1 MEYPDF
7 EITES
12 PPARL
17 LIEASAGTG
26 KTHAL
31 TGLAVHLLGRGEVG
45 VDELLVVTFT
55 RLATAELR
63 DRIRA
68 TIEGVRETL
77 DDSAPDP
84 GLAPIVESLRSWD
97 VSTARANLTDALA
110 RYDALTV
117 TTIHGFAQRAL
128 ASFGA
133 LAGENTDFTVLTDS
147 SEMLIDAANDEYAS
161 LSHRYSTVPITG
173 GSDDDDSDI
182 PPPLRALPKS
192 VGRVVATAKSIDD
205 ALDLLLLP
213 EVDLAPA
220 AIESLVA
227 SGEVDE
233 PTACALVARRSV
245 EIAAARRRGGGF
257 RSYGELLTGLR
268 GALDGPVGTAL
279 QKRLGDQFRVALID
293 EFQDTDQVQWSI
305 FDRCFGRGDGRLI
318 LVGDP
323 KQAIYAFRGA
333 NIHTYSSAA
342 SQSGMARRR
351 LGTNWRSDG
360 PVLRGLETL
369 LTGAEFGSGIE
380 FTPVG
385 PAPAHEESRLRL
397 GDGQPIIPV
406 ELAFADKESLELETR
421 SKTVGAGI
429 ADQVI
434 DRYLVE
440 HLIDLLDHGM
450 IENGDG
456 SARRVDP
463 SDIAILV
470 RSHVVGATVAA
481 ALEQAGIPAVVHG
494 EGDVRASAAPGW
506 SSSPKP
512 SVAATAW
519 RYLLEAVA
527 DPADARRARAA
538 AVGVFGPLRSP
549 VDLAAVDEETIAA
562 FQRQL
567 VDWAEELRR
576 SGPAAFTGRI
586 WAESPVVTR
595 VLGSAGGDR
604 LMTDLEHLG
613 ELFAVEFGTAPV
625 SPDRLIGLLDPPSGS
640 QDDGGDRIGQRRIP
654 TGAPS
659 VTIMTVHKAKGLEF
673 PIVGCIGMHKLDGCK
688 ADRSYDQTSGRQVVD
703 LAKGADFVQGARNE
717 QRDESLRLLYVALT
731 RAAHH
736 VFTCWIHEQN
746 SPYAPLT
753 RVLFARD
760 ADGSIDLDFYRA
772 DKITPPTG
780 EAARGQLEALAARS
794 DGTLGIRILDAD
806 DLAGA
811 MPRWQPGQT
820 ATSDTDAAKTGAS
833 EVSVATLSKRPDRY
847 PSRWSFTAITARRDH
862 QTFPDDAPTE
872 SGADEGPD
880 AVASDGILG
889 DVEETAARASETP
902 VSPLA
907 WLPAGTAFGTLVHA
921 VLEDVDF
928 ISDDLVGDLRRTLV
942 AEQAVRNL
950 PLRPAGPAGSVD
962 GTGEELLVDGLAEAI
977 EAPLGALWGGRRLR
991 DVRLA
996 DRLSECSFDLRLD
1009 PADDRA
1015 LTARTIGEVALAHL
1029 PSDDPY
1035 RPWAEG
1041 LAEGRFTVD
1050 LSGHL
1055 TGSIDL
1061 VARIYEADDD
1071 TPRFVVSD
1079 YKSNR
1084 LHPAGQ
1090 RPGPH
1095 DYGPEALVKA
1105 MVAHDY
1111 PLQALLYSVALH
1123 RYLRWRLPDYDP
1135 AVHLGG
1141 VTYLFVRGMLPVVP
1155 AGSEEQPPGVASWR
1169 VPPGLIAE
1177 LDARFA
1183 GRSA

>member
-1 MEYPDF
+1 MPYPDF
-7 EITES
+7 EIAEL
-12 PPARL
+12 PPSRL

-31 TGLAVHLLGRGEVG
+31 TGLAVHLLGRGEVSA
-45 VDELLVVTFT
+45 DELLVVTFT

-63 DRIRA
+63 DRIRT
-68 TIEGVRETL
+68 TIEGVRDIL
-77 DDSAPDP
+77 DGSAPDP
-84 GLAPIVESLRSWD
+84 GLAPVVGSLRSWD
-97 VSTARANLTDALA
+97 GAAARANLTDALA
-110 RYDALTV
+110 RYDAVTV

-133 LAGENTDFTVLTDS
+133 LAGEDTEFTVLSDS

-161 LSHRYSTVPITG
+161 LSHRYSSVAVTG
-173 GSDDDDSDI
+173 GSDGDSDV
-182 PPPLRALPKS
+182 PAPLRALPKS
-192 VGRVVATAKSIDD
+192 VDQVVTTAKAIDD

-220 AIESLVA
+220 AIEALVA

-245 EIAAARRRGGGF
+245 EIAATRRRGGGF

-268 GALDGPVGTAL
+268 DALDGAVGTAL

-342 SQSGMARRR
+342 SQTGMARRR

-385 PAPAHEESRLRL
+385 PAPAHEESRLRRD
-397 GDGQPIIPV
+397 DGQPIIPV
-406 ELAFADKESLELETR
+406 ELAFASKESLELETR
-421 SKTVGAGI
+421 FKTVGADV

-434 DRYLVE
+434 GQYLVG

-450 IENGDG
+450 IEDGDG
-456 SARRVDP
+456 SARRAEP
-463 SDIAILV
+463 SDIALLV
-470 RSHVVGATVAA
+470 RSHAVGTTVAS
-481 ALEQAGIPAVVHG
+481 ALGQAGIPTVVHG
-494 EGDVRASAAPGW
+494 DGDVRASAAPGW
-506 SSSPKP
+506 SSVPKP

-538 AVGVFGPLRSP
+538 AVGVFGPLTSP
-549 VDLAAVDEETIAA
+549 VDLADVDEEAIAA

-567 VDWAEELRR
+567 VDWAGELRH

-625 SPDRLIGLLDPPSGS
+625 SPDRLIGLLEPPSGS
-640 QDDGGDRIGQRRIP
+640 QEDGGDRIGQRRIP

-673 PIVGCIGMHKLDGCK
+673 PIVGCIGMHKLDRSK
-688 ADRSYDQTSGRQVVD
+688 ADRSYDPTSGRQVVD
-703 LAKGADFVQGARNE
+703 LARGAAFVEGARNE

-731 RAAHH
+731 RAVHH
-736 VFTCWIHEQN
+736 VFTCWVHEQN

-760 ADGSIDLDFYRA
+760 SDGSIDLDIYRA
-772 DKITPPTG
+772 DKVSPPVD
-780 EAARGQLEALAARS
+780 EAARGQLEALAAHS
-794 DGTLGIRILDAD
+794 DGTLGIRVLDAD
-806 DLAGA
+806 VLAA
-811 MPRWQPGQT
+811 PTRRWQPER
-820 ATSDTDAAKTGAS
+820 AAAAGPDPDETGSAAL
-833 EVSVATLSKRPDRY
+833 SVAKLSKRPDRR
-847 PSRWSFTAITARRDH
+847 PSRWSFTAITASRDH
-862 QTFPDDAPTE
+862 EAVHDDAPTA

-880 AVASDGILG
+880 TLETDADLF
-889 DVEETAARASETP
+889 DVEDTEMVAPEHA

-928 ISDDLVGDLRRTLV
+928 TSDDLVGDLRRMLA
-942 AEQAVRNL
+942 AEQSLRHL
-950 PLRPAGPAGSVD
+950 PLRPTGPAGSVV
-962 GTGEELLVDGLAEAI
+962 GTGEELFVGGLAEAI

-991 DVRLA
+991 DVRVA

-1009 PADDRA
+1009 PDDHRA
-1015 LTARTIGEVALAHL
+1015 LTAGTIGEVALAHL
-1029 PSDDPY
+1029 GVDDPY

-1041 LAEGRFTVD
+1041 LAEGRFAVE

-1061 VARIYEADDD
+1061 VTRIRDDGD
-1071 TPRFVVSD
+1071 GTPRFVVSD

-1090 RPGPH
+1090 RPDPD
-1095 DYGPEALVKA
+1095 DYGPDALVKA

-1135 AVHLGG
+1135 DVHLGG
-1141 VTYLFVRGMLPVVP
+1141 VTYLFVRGMRPDVP
-1155 AGSEEQPPGVASWR
+1155 AGSEAQPPGVASWR
-1169 VPPGLIAE
+1169 VPPALIAD

>member
-1 MEYPDF
+1 MPYPDF
-7 EITES
+7 EITEL
-12 PPARL
+12 PPSRL

-63 DRIRA
+63 DRIRT
-68 TIEGVRETL
+68 TIEGVRDIL
-77 DDSAPDP
+77 DGSAPDP
-84 GLAPIVESLRSWD
+84 GLAPVVESLRSWD
-97 VSTARANLTDALA
+97 GAAARANLTDALA

-133 LAGENTDFTVLTDS
+133 LAGEDTDFTVLSDS

-161 LSHRYSTVPITG
+161 LSHRYSAVPVTG
-173 GSDDDDSDI
+173 GPDDDSGV
-182 PPPLRALPKS
+182 PAPLRALPRS
-192 VGRVVATAKSIDD
+192 VDQVVTTAKAIDD

-220 AIESLVA
+220 AIEALVT

-233 PTACALVARRSV
+233 PTACALVAGRSV
-245 EIAAARRRGGGF
+245 EIAATRRRGGGF

-268 GALDGPVGTAL
+268 DALDSPVGAAL
-279 QKRLGDQFRVALID
+279 QKRLGDQFRMALID
-293 EFQDTDQVQWSI
+293 EFQDTDQVQWAI
-305 FDRCFGRGDGRLI
+305 FDRCFGREDGRLI

-333 NIHTYSSAA
+333 NIHTYSNAA

-385 PAPAHEESRLRL
+385 PAPGHEGGRLRRD
-397 GDGQPIIPV
+397 DGLPVTPV
-406 ELAFADKESLELETR
+406 ELAVADGETLAVDNPSKPVLAAVADRVVES
-421 SKTVGAGI
+421 
-429 ADQVI
+429 
-434 DRYLVE
+434 YLVE

-450 IENGDG
+450 IESDDG
-456 SARRVDP
+456 SARRVEP
-463 SDIAILV
+463 SDIALLV
-470 RSHVVGATVAA
+470 RSHALGATVAA
-481 ALEQAGIPAVVHG
+481 ALERAGIPAVVHG
-494 EGDVRASAAPGW
+494 NGDVRASADPGW
-506 SSSPKP
+506 SGGPQP
-512 SVAATAW
+512 SVAALAW
-519 RYLLEAVA
+519 RFLLEAVA

-538 AVGVFGPLRSP
+538 AVGVFGPLTSP
-549 VDLAAVDEETIAA
+549 VDLTDVDEETIAT

-567 VDWAEELRR
+567 VDWAGELAR
-576 SGPAAFTGRI
+576 SGPAAFAGRI

-595 VLGSAGGDR
+595 VLGRPGGER

-613 ELFAVEFGTAPV
+613 ELFAIEFGTAPV
-625 SPDRLIGLLDPPSGS
+625 SPDRLIGLLEPPSGS
-640 QDDGGDRIGQRRIP
+640 EEEGAGRIGQRRIP

-659 VTIMTVHKAKGLEF
+659 VRIMTVHSAKGLEF
-673 PIVGCIGMHKLDGCK
+673 PIVGCIGMHKLKPGQSN
-688 ADRSYDQTSGRQVVD
+688 RSYDAATGRQVID
-703 LAKGADFVQGARNE
+703 LAKGADFVAGARRE
-717 QRDESLRLLYVALT
+717 ERDESLRLLYVALT
-731 RAAHH
+731 RAVHH
-736 VFTCWIHEQN
+736 VFTCWINERN

-760 ADGSIDLDFYRA
+760 TDGSIDLDTYRA
-772 DKITPPTG
+772 DKVTPPVG
-780 EAARGQLEALAARS
+780 EAARGQLEALAAHS
-794 DGTLGIRILDAD
+794 DGTLGIRVLDAD
-806 DLAGA
+806 DLAAPGR
-811 MPRWQPGQT
+811 RWQPEPAAAAGP
-820 ATSDTDAAKTGAS
+820 DADGVGTP
-833 EVSVATLSKRPDRY
+833 VLSVATLSKRPDRH
-847 PSRWSFTAITARRDH
+847 PSRWSFTAITASRDH
-862 QTFPDDAPTE
+862 EAVHDDAPTE

-880 AVASDGILG
+880 TLETDGDLF
-889 DVEETAARASETP
+889 DVEETEMIVPEDA

-928 ISDDLVGDLRRTLV
+928 TSDDLVVDLRQILAAKQSLRY
-942 AEQAVRNL
+942 L
-950 PLRPAGPAGSVD
+950 PLRPMGPAGSVV
-962 GTGEELLVDGLAEAI
+962 GTGEELFVEGLAEAI
-977 EAPLGALWGGRRLR
+977 EAPLGALWGGRCLR
-991 DVRLA
+991 DVRVA
-996 DRLSECSFDLRLD
+996 DRLSECGFDLRLD
-1009 PADDRA
+1009 PDDDRA
-1015 LTARTIGEVALAHL
+1015 LTAGTIGEVALAHL
-1029 PSDDPY
+1029 GVDDPY

-1041 LAEGRFTVD
+1041 LAEGRFAVD

-1061 VARIYEADDD
+1061 ITRIRDDGD
-1071 TPRFVVSD
+1071 GPPRFVVSD

-1090 RPGPH
+1090 RPDPD
-1095 DYGPEALVKA
+1095 DYGPDALVQA

-1141 VTYLFVRGMLPVVP
+1141 VTYLFVRGMRPDVP
-1155 AGSEEQPPGVASWR
+1155 AGSEAQPPGVASWR
-1169 VPPGLIAE
+1169 VPPALIAE